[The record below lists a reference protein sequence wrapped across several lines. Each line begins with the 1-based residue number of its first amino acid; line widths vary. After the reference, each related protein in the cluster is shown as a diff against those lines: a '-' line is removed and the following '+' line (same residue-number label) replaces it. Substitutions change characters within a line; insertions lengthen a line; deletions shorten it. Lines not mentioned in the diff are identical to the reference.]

1 MSRTI
6 RREAMSKSQVFLLPG
21 PQYPLLQQSASPKK
35 GGKRSIE
42 TKSRELV
49 KAEAAIP
56 VLPPHIVCLND
67 GEINFFSP
75 NPIQIP
81 SIERRE
87 EARSLHPNPS
97 MKKGPCLERFFPVTP
112 VDPRLGS
119 GLGIA
124 EWAHF
129 FSPALHFS
137 PRELQLSSSRST
149 STLES
154 PVPKSTTHGN
164 VRGMAC
170 DAGTDGLAGGIL
182 GGVPKKR
189 TQKHIS
195 TERECATRGAM
206 DVTRPLAE
214 APDRL
219 FPQQCCLGNAQR
231 VLTFTI
237 SVLCWLGGETG
248 HTDTL
253 LSTKTPSIRTGD
265 LTSKDDL
272 GPRLDTASPPSN
284 ATHPL

>member
-1 MSRTI
+1 
-6 RREAMSKSQVFLLPG
+6 MSKSQVFLLPG

-35 GGKRSIE
+35 KRGGKRSIE

-97 MKKGPCLERFFPVTP
+97 MKKGPCLE
-112 VDPRLGS
+112 S

-129 FSPALHFS
+129 FLTRSHFS

-182 GGVPKKR
+182 GGVPKKH

-195 TERECATRGAM
+195 TERECATRGAT

-219 FPQQCCLGNAQR
+219 FPQQCCPGNAQR
-231 VLTFTI
+231 VLTFGAVLAWWRNRTHRHPPLHQNTI
-237 SVLCWLGGETG
+237 VPGIAYARET
-248 HTDTL
+248 
-253 LSTKTPSIRTGD
+253 
-265 LTSKDDL
+265 
-272 GPRLDTASPPSN
+272 
-284 ATHPL
+284 